1 MMKFENYIKEFLL
14 FLELERGYSPRTI
27 QFYESDLDKY
37 SDFVHKNKIQFSNI
51 NKDLIFDFH
60 A

>member
-1 MMKFENYIKEFLL
+1 MKFEDHKKEFLL
-14 FLELERGYSPRTI
+14 FLELERGYSNRTI
-27 QFYESDLDKY
+27 EFYNSDLNQY
-37 SDFVHKNKIQFSNI
+37 SSFISKNKIQYYKI